1 MKRHPALLQLSRE
14 HHTALKL
21 SRQARLA
28 IESGNPAD
36 ITASARAIAELFPG
50 ELEPHFQAEEN
61 DLLPALARVGESELV
76 ERTLAEHAELRAL
89 AGELAKAPNP
99 ATLQAFGTLLEQHV
113 RFEERSLFETAQQHI
128 YTNNTP
134 PKEAE

>member
-36 ITASARAIAELFPG
+36 IAASARAIVELFPD

-89 AGELAKAPNP
+89 AGHLAKAADPV
-99 ATLQAFGTLLEQHV
+99 TLQAFGALLEQHV
-113 RFEERSLFETAQQHI
+113 RFEERTLFETAQRQI
-128 YTNNTP
+128 FENTGRP
-134 PKEAE
+134 DDVK

>member
-28 IESGNPAD
+28 VEAGDPAS
-36 ITASARAIAELFPG
+36 ISATAQMIARIFPA

-61 DLLPALARVGESELV
+61 SLLPALAALGETVLV
-76 ERTLAEHAELRAL
+76 ERTLAEHANLRHLARQLTLDAESDAL
-89 AGELAKAPNP
+89 RR
-99 ATLQAFGTLLEQHV
+99 FGALLEQHV
-113 RFEERSLFETAQQHI
+113 RFEERALFESAQQHHI
-128 YTNNTP
+128 FMDR
-134 PKEAE
+134 